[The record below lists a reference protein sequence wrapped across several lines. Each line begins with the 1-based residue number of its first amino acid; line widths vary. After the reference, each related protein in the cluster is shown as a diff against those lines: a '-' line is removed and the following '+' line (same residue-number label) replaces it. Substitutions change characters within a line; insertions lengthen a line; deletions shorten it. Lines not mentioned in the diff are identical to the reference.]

1 MFLKKNISIKMKSS
15 FILIILLFSF
25 HVIGGGKSRR
35 HFIEK
40 MCQFA
45 YIVPNWFKGISQP

>member
-1 MFLKKNISIKMKSS
+1 MFFYIDDTIFL
-15 FILIILLFSF
+15 F
-25 HVIGGGKSRR
+25 HVIGDGNFRR

-45 YIVPNWFKGISQP
+45 HIVPNQLKGIPQP

>member
-1 MFLKKNISIKMKSS
+1 MSKTLYFEFINTCYFNKFGIRMKCS

-25 HVIGGGKSRR
+25 HVIGDGNFRR

-40 MCQFA
+40 M
-45 YIVPNWFKGISQP
+45 